1 VIAALISVALAIG
14 LDEHVGDKVPTGI
27 TLTDSSG
34 RTTELGA
41 LFDGHRPVVLV
52 MAYARC
58 RLLCSVVLHG
68 IGDAIRASKH
78 TPGVDFLPVVVS
90 LDPTETPDEA
100 ARRQATLL
108 ERIGRGRDRQ
118 IWPYLVGDPIS
129 IAALASSLGF
139 RYAWDAKTEQYAH
152 PAVVFVLTGDGRIAE
167 YVRGV
172 TFDGLDAAIERA
184 SRGTLTQD
192 TAEDL
197 LRCFHFDPTSRR
209 YGSKIHLAFEIGAST
224 VLAGVIIFVVSL
236 LAWERRRRRQS
247 ERGREA
253 ATNQRERRRR

>member
-1 VIAALISVALAIG
+1 MIAALISVALAIG
-14 LDEHVGDKVPTGI
+14 LDEHVGDKVPVGI

-34 RTTELGA
+34 RTTELGE
-41 LFDGHRPVVLV
+41 LFDGRRPVVLV

-68 IGDAIRASKH
+68 IGEAIRTGHH

-108 ERIGRGRDRQ
+108 DRIHHSGDRKT
-118 IWPYLVGDPIS
+118 WPYLVGDPIS

-139 RYAWDAKTEQYAH
+139 RYAWDPRTEQYAH

-172 TFDGLDAAIERA
+172 TFDGLDAAIDRA
-184 SRGTLTQD
+184 SRGTLTRD

-224 VLAGVIIFVVSL
+224 ILAGVIIFVVSL
-236 LAWERRRRRQS
+236 LALERRRRRW
-247 ERGREA
+247 
-253 ATNQRERRRR
+253 TK

>member
-1 VIAALISVALAIG
+1 MIAALLSVALAIG
-14 LDEHVGDKVPTGI
+14 PGIGIDEHVGDRIPAGI

-34 RTTELGA
+34 RVTQLGE

-68 IGDAIRASKH
+68 IGDAIRTSRH

-100 ARRQATLL
+100 ARRQATLV
-108 ERIGRGRDRQ
+108 ERIGKRDRSA
-118 IWPYLVGDPIS
+118 WPYLVGDPIS

-139 RYAWDAKTEQYAH
+139 RYAWDPKTEQYAH

-172 TFDGLDAAIERA
+172 TFDGLDAAIDRA
-184 SRGTLTQD
+184 SRGALTRG

-197 LRCFHFDPTSRR
+197 LRCFHFDPTARR
-209 YGSKIHLAFEIGAST
+209 YGSKIHLAFELGAST
-224 VLAGVIIFVVSL
+224 VLVGVIVFVLSL
-236 LAWERRRRRQS
+236 VIWERRRRCK
-247 ERGREA
+247 
-253 ATNQRERRRR
+253 N

>member
-1 VIAALISVALAIG
+1 MIAVLVSVALAIG
-14 LDEHVGDKVPTGI
+14 LDEHVGDRVPGGL

-34 RTTELGA
+34 RTTQLGE

-68 IGDAIRASKH
+68 IGDAIRTSRH

-100 ARRQATLL
+100 ARRQSTLL
-108 ERIGRGRDRQ
+108 ERIGKRDRKS
-118 IWPYLVGDPIS
+118 WPYLVGDPIT

-139 RYAWDAKTEQYAH
+139 RYAWDPKTEQYAH

-172 TFDGLDAAIERA
+172 TFDDLDAAIDRA
-184 SRGTLTQD
+184 SRGALTRD

-197 LRCFHFDPTSRR
+197 LRCFHFDPTARR
-209 YGSKIHLAFEIGAST
+209 YGSKIHLAFELGAAT
-224 VLAGVIIFVVSL
+224 VLVGIIAFVLALVI
-236 LAWERRRRRQS
+236 WERKRRSSERRQ
-247 ERGREA
+247 R
-253 ATNQRERRRR
+253 